1 MNRRISRY
9 VHVAGLR
16 LEPGDMPSPAIA
28 DQVTNPKAWGDAVEA
43 AEMPVRRPAGP
54 APTRDPGTD
63 PEQEGDGAPREEDT
77 DPEETVEDDAQGD
90 DSEGHG
96 EEVPQR
102 PAENASTDAWRA
114 YILAT
119 VDVSEAELEGKS
131 RADLI
136 AMDAE
141 AVED

>member
-28 DQVTNPKAWGDAVEA
+28 DLITNPKAWADTV
-43 AEMPVRRPAGP
+43 PVRRPAAP
-54 APTRDPGTD
+54 APTRDPGAD

-77 DPEETVEDDAQGD
+77 DPEETVEDDAQDNGGD

-102 PAENASTDAWRA
+102 PAENATTDAWRA